1 MNINDYTPDNFHPD
15 KFHALKCLWLFRR
28 KQDLFMYYMNQIT
41 DSTTEAFLKVRPV
54 HAAHE
59 HLQRE
64 TGLSDEDIYHYTLIG
79 NYINE
84 YAEILQMTPE
94 QLQEHIDIYEQDHEV
109 PEDLKDDLE
118 ELAQQIVDVIKQNRE
133 RDKTF
138 RNIINDNFNNQEKST
153 DS

>member
-1 MNINDYTPDNFHPD
+1 
-15 KFHALKCLWLFRR
+15 
-28 KQDLFMYYMNQIT
+28 
-41 DSTTEAFLKVRPV
+41 
-54 HAAHE
+54 
-59 HLQRE
+59 
-64 TGLSDEDIYHYTLIG
+64 LSDEDIYHYTLIG

-84 YAEILQMTPE
+84 YAETLQMTPE